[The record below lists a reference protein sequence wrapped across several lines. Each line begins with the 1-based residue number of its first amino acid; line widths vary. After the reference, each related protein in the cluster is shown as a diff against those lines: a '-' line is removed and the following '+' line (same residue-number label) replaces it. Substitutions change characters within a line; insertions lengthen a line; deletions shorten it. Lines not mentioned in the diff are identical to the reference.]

1 MQNYT
6 KTGKNSFKQKGTK
19 TKMKSFFIGSTKGSL
34 DTQHPGHK
42 EHSKDRAAM
51 GELTHFF
58 SVLFTVEEIGKL
70 HLEFKQLQD
79 QMYIK

>member
-6 KTGKNSFKQKGTK
+6 KTGKNSKQKGTK

-58 SVLFTVEEIGKL
+58 SVLFNAEEIGKL